1 MEEPTIIAT
10 DQGEPLNVDS
20 VATELSVELPVRPP
34 SSRTSSLPRSTG
46 AENEAT
52 EGESTASKYVEDLV
66 LNDLLVVR
74 SLCCGT
80 HSVLMPPIANMSLP
94 GLAYSTAENTSIHR
108 AESYLLKIW
117 TPNPSKPKSLPM
129 LS

>member
-1 MEEPTIIAT
+1 MEEPTTIAT
-10 DQGEPLNVDS
+10 DQGEPSNVDS

-34 SSRTSSLPRSTG
+34 SARTSSLPRSTS
-46 AENEAT
+46 AENGVT
-52 EGESTASKYVEDLV
+52 GGESTASKYVKDLV
-66 LNDLLVVR
+66 LNDLLVVF
-74 SLCCGT
+74 L
-80 HSVLMPPIANMSLP
+80 VLWNTSGADAAANMSLP

-108 AESYLLKIW
+108 AEFYLLKIW